1 MSAMI
6 TEGWKKRRTYRTHKD
21 MTFRAALR
29 ITYLVIVAVAIPSFR
44 NEFHPVLFQ
53 LNEKPR
59 VPVVPKVKV
68 QKLRLFHH
76 LWADNAKGASMRKP
90 GKAAAVLIL

>member
-1 MSAMI
+1 MLAII
-6 TEGWKKRRTYRTHKD
+6 TENRKKRLTHLAHKEK
-21 MTFRAALR
+21 TCWAASR

-59 VPVVPKVKV
+59 IPVVPKVKV
-68 QKLRLFHH
+68 
-76 LWADNAKGASMRKP
+76 
-90 GKAAAVLIL
+90 